1 MLRALLH
8 SCDDPKG
15 AREGS
20 LLHALRH
27 SCDDLV
33 NADGAGW
40 ILVLDA
46 ILLIPVLFAMFFY
59 PLAALAGVAAIAF
72 MTIVPLLVM
81 RVVHGRR
88 HHP

>member
-15 AREGS
+15 AMEGT
-20 LLHALRH
+20 LFHALRH
-27 SCDDLV
+27 SCDDFF

-40 ILVLDA
+40 ILVIDA

-59 PLAALAGVAAIAF
+59 PLAALAVVAAIAF
-72 MTIVPLLVM
+72 VTIVPLVVM
-81 RVVHGRR
+81 RVLQTRR